1 MKKIVVAIDGF
12 SSCGKST
19 IAKQLA
25 KEFGYIYVDTG
36 AMYRAVSLF
45 CLQKG
50 WLTASGK
57 VDEEALKQQISN
69 IDIAFKTNA
78 EGVQETYLNG
88 KNVEKEIRTLEVANG
103 ASIISTIG
111 FVRKE
116 LVRQQQLMGQ
126 QKGIVMDGRDIGTV
140 VFPTAELK
148 IFVTAQPEV
157 RAHRRHKELEE
168 KGISESFDAVLANVK
183 ERDERDQTRKESPLR
198 QASDALLLDNSNL
211 NKEQQMEIVRQWFLE
226 RTQI

>member
-88 KNVEKEIRTLEVANG
+88 KDVEKEIRTLEVANG

-148 IFVTAQPEV
+148 IFVTAQPAV

>member
-103 ASIISTIG
+103 ASITSTIG
-111 FVRKE
+111 LVRKE

-140 VFPTAELK
+140 VFPSAELK

-157 RAHRRHKELEE
+157 RARLRHKELEE
-168 KGISESFDAVLANVK
+168 KGISESFEAVLANVK

>member
-12 SSCGKST
+12 SSCGKRT

-103 ASIISTIG
+103 ASIISAIG

-168 KGISESFDAVLANVK
+168 QGISESFDAVLANVK

>member
-226 RTQI
+226 RTQ

>member
-57 VDEEALKQQISN
+57 VDEKALKQQISN